1 MKEKF
6 ILASM
11 LAVYGPCIWPPQ
23 SQLIEMAFICKD
35 KLVRAE
41 MGSDEVPILL
51 MVLLVMLKS
60 TTCDL

>member
-1 MKEKF
+1 
-6 ILASM
+6 M